1 MLTIRPRSLAATAG
15 LALAAVALAACSTK
29 IEPGPT
35 CDFAAY
41 KSQLES
47 AEAQGPVMVAQ
58 TPGSI
63 TDIPLNAVNVTDSRI
78 SNKVLVQSTNAKRL
92 EGGQVQVLAR
102 MVNCTDYALQ
112 VEGRTHFLDE
122 TQAPVERPT
131 AWSRV
136 YLPPH
141 TIGTYQTTSTRRG
154 QVDTYYIELREG
166 T

>member
-1 MLTIRPRSLAATAG
+1 MHDTLRRSLVPAA
-15 LALAAVALAACSTK
+15 LALAALTVAACSSK

-35 CDFAAY
+35 CDFRAY
-41 KSQLES
+41 KNELEQ
-47 AEAQGPVMVAQ
+47 AEQQGPVMVAQ

-63 TDIPLNAVNVTDSRI
+63 TDIPLNAVNITDRRI
-78 SNKVLVQSTNAKRL
+78 TNKVLVQATNAKRL
-92 EGGQVQVLAR
+92 EDGQVQVYTR

-122 TQAPVERPT
+122 TQAPVEQPT
-131 AWSRV
+131 AWQRV

-141 TIGTYQTTSTRRG
+141 TIGTYQTTSTK
-154 QVDTYYIELREG
+154 QQAVDTYYIELREG